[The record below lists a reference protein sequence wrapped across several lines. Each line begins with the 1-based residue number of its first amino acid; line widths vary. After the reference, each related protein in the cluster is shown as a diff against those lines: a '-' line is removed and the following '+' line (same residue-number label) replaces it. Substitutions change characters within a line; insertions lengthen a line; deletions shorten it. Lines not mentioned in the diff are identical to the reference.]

1 MYSYE
6 QALAEAK
13 KIPDYIPTKP
23 NVNILYFTDTNHKDY
38 YTMMSFLDENQ
49 INYVPV
55 LMHERMINKDFISLI
70 LDFTQSGFDDIVRKS
85 YFKILYPNEVY
96 EDTTTSEMIGMIEK
110 NYVDLLKPVLFV
122 GDDGIMRTQPTKKEF
137 QKYIKEKK

>member
-1 MYSYE
+1 
-6 QALAEAK
+6 
-13 KIPDYIPTKP
+13 
-23 NVNILYFTDTNHKDY
+23 
-38 YTMMSFLDENQ
+38 MMSFLDENQ

-55 LMHERMINKDFISLI
+55 LMHERMVDKDFISLI

-96 EDTTTSEMIGMIEK
+96 EDTKTSEMIRLIEK

-137 QKYIKEKK
+137 EKYIKEKK